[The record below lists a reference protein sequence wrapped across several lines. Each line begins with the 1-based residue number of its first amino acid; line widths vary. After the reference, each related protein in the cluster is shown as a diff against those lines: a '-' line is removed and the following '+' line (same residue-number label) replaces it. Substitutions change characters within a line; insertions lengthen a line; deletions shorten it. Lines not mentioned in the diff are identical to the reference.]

1 MRRKAIVANWKMN
14 MDSASIGEFCSKIQ
28 DMTIKDDVIIGICVP
43 ALYFTQV
50 KTALDKSKIKI
61 GAQNAYFEEKGAY
74 TGEIS
79 AAMLQDPG
87 LVHLPGIPFC
97 SVRLQ
102 ALALAVSRLV
112 NDAVV
117 LFITST
123 ARIPITKLLSTAA
136 VKR

>member
-28 DMTIKDDVIIGICVP
+28 DITIKDDVIIGICVP

-79 AAMLQDPG
+79 AAMLK
-87 LVHLPGIPFC
+87 
-97 SVRLQ
+97 
-102 ALALAVSRLV
+102 
-112 NDAVV
+112 DAGAELCIVGHSERRQ
-117 LFITST
+117 L
-123 ARIPITKLLSTAA
+123 
-136 VKR
+136 